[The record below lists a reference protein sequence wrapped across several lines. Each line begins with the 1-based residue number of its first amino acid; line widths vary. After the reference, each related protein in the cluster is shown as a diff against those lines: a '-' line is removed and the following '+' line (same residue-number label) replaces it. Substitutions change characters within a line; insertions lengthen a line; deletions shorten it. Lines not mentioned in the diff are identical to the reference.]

1 MSIKLKL
8 ISFFYPEHC
17 PFCSAHIEAEEIACK
32 ACMERLKEKQRP
44 ILRGAHGYRCVS
56 SFFYDGT
63 VRRMLIR
70 IKFYARTQHIR
81 QVAAIL
87 YKDIAAYY
95 RDIPFDLITYVP
107 MHLKDKKQR
116 GYNQCELLAKELGK
130 LSGLPVVTTL
140 EKTKRTKKQHHLSY
154 AERKTNLRGAFR
166 LINKDALQD
175 KSILI
180 VDDIITSG
188 YTLGTCAKELNK
200 AHPQMICC
208 ATIASASADIDKS
221 AVI

>member
-8 ISFFYPEHC
+8 ISFFYPERC
-17 PFCSAHIEAEEIACK
+17 PYCSTRIEAEAIACPT
-32 ACMERLKEKQRP
+32 CMERIIEKQRP
-44 ILRGAHGYRCVS
+44 IQRGAYGYRCVS
-56 SFFYDGT
+56 SFFYDGA

-70 IKFYARTQHIR
+70 VKFRERTQHIR
-81 QVAAIL
+81 QAAAIL
-87 YKDIAAYY
+87 HQDIAACY

-107 MHLKDKKQR
+107 MHVKDKKQR

-130 LSGLPVVTTL
+130 LSGLPVIPTL

-154 AERKTNLRGAFR
+154 AERRTNLRGAFR
-166 LINKDALQD
+166 LIDKDALRD

-188 YTLGTCAKELNK
+188 CTLGVCAKELNK
-200 AHPQMICC
+200 AHPRMICC
-208 ATIASASADIDKS
+208 ATIATAGSRMDTS